1 MDLLNTVQPSTGWF
15 CVLGIKGEEIRQHLV
30 ETREEVDKLVED
42 LVAGSWNVFFGV
54 AKFETGDSRRKENVH
69 LLKSFWVDIDC
80 GEAKAVVDDKTGK
93 PDGYIDQDTG
103 LQAHKDFC
111 EKIGL
116 PNPIVVNS
124 GRGIHAYWPLIEE
137 VTREEWEPVA
147 RRLRDLCVT
156 HNFYADPA
164 VFDANRVLR
173 IPGTFN
179 FKDTPPKEVT
189 ILEEAEP
196 TSIFDLHKILN
207 VKVGVE
213 PAPKREMSEMAK
225 ALAANHM
232 SSFRKIMVRGEA
244 GCRQLISCYED
255 RANLSEP
262 RWFNALSIAKFCG
275 DRDTAIHKLSQGHPD
290 YDPATTEEKIEHIKG
305 PHGCVEFEKSN
316 PGGCAGCP
324 HKGRIKSPISL
335 GREVLEANEEDNTV
349 VVSGDESGE
358 KDEVHII
365 PKYPDPYFRG
375 KNGGVY
381 LSPPEDGEDAICIYE
396 HDLYVVKR
404 MRDPDRGDMVVIKV
418 HLPADG
424 IREFTIEAAMMS
436 KLSDLASELS
446 RHGVISLGKK
456 KADAVAMYIA
466 MSTRNLQYLRKA
478 EVMRT
483 QFGWADNNS
492 KFILG
497 DREVTADGVYNS
509 PPSHVTE
516 QMTSFIHKSGT
527 LERWREIFNL
537 YGKEGM
543 ESRAFAALSAFGSP
557 LFKFTG
563 QSGAL
568 ISLINSESGTGK
580 STVLYM
586 INSVV
591 GDPKR
596 LCGQPKDTLN
606 ALYMKMGILNN
617 LCYTQDE
624 ITNMPAKT
632 LSDFVYGISQGK
644 GKDRLTSNAEL
655 RRNIAFW
662 NEIGV
667 TSANASTYDKLG
679 FLKSS
684 ADGELMRVIEY
695 TVEPDTVIS
704 VEEGKQAFGIDLMNN
719 YGHAGEIYAKYLVSN
734 LEEVKI
740 LLAHVQK
747 KFDDELKL
755 TQRERFWSA
764 VAAANIAGG
773 IIAKAAGLI
782 DWDMKR
788 MYKWT
793 GSMLQDLRKDVK
805 PPATSGFAI
814 LGDYLNTYINHTV
827 VCDDGVDLRT
837 NKPALP
843 KMEPRNDLL
852 NRMEPDTNKV
862 FLTNRHFKKYCAE
875 NQIHYKDVLKTLKAE
890 GYFLGTMNKRLSKGM
905 KITTPPVNCLCFD
918 MKESDLA
925 QSIMQ
930 SELDDDNRESSV

>member
-103 LQAHKDFC
+103 LQALKDFC

-305 PHGCVEFEKSN
+305 PHGCAEFEKHNS
-316 PGGCAGCP
+316 GGCEGCP

-349 VVSGDESGE
+349 VVSGDDSGKE
-358 KDEVHII
+358 DEVHVI

-375 KNGGVY
+375 KTGGVY
-381 LSPPEDGEDAICIYE
+381 ISPIEEGEAPVCIYE
-396 HDLYVVKR
+396 HDLYVFKR
-404 MRDPDRGDMVVIKV
+404 MYDKDYGDMIVVKV
-418 HLPADG
+418 HLPTDG
-424 IREFTIEAAMMS
+424 VREFVVETACMS
-436 KLSDLASELS
+436 KLSDLAAVLS
-446 RHGVISLGKK
+446 RNGVITIGRK

-466 MSTRNLQYLRKA
+466 TATKNLQYTKKA
-478 EVMRT
+478 EIMRK
-483 QFGWADNNS
+483 QFGWADNDS
-492 KFILG
+492 KFIMG
-497 DREVTADGVYNS
+497 NREVTADNVYHS
-509 PPSHVTE
+509 PPSKATE
-516 QMTSFIHKSGT
+516 EVAPRFYTLGT
-527 LERWREIFNL
+527 LDKWRDIFNL

-543 ESRAFAALSAFGSP
+543 EPRAFAALSAFGSP
-557 LFKFTG
+557 LFRFTG
-563 QSGAL
+563 QSGA
-568 ISLINSESGTGK
+568 IINLVHSGSGTGK
-580 STVLYM
+580 STIIHM
-586 INSVV
+586 INSVF
-591 GDPKR
+591 GHSKY
-596 LCGQPKDTLN
+596 LCGNPGDTHN
-606 ALYMKMGILNN
+606 ALYHKLGVFNN
-617 LCYTQDE
+617 ICFSQDE
-624 ITNMPAKT
+624 ITNLPAN
-632 LSDFVYGISQGK
+632 LFSNFVYGVSQGR
-644 GKDRLTSNAEL
+644 GKDRLTASSQLMANNTFWQLIAVTTSNAS
-655 RRNIAFW
+655 F
-662 NEIGV
+662 
-667 TSANASTYDKLG
+667 YDKLAM
-679 FLKSS
+679 LK
-684 ADGELMRVIEY
+684 AAPDGELARILEY
-695 TVEPDTVIS
+695 SIEPDTVID
-704 VEEGKQAFGIDLMNN
+704 VDVGRQAFDRDLMHNF
-719 YGHAGEIYAKYLVSN
+719 GHAGVPYAQYLIRN
-734 LEEVKI
+734 MEEVKE
-740 LLAHVQK
+740 LVLGVQAK
-747 KFDDELKL
+747 MDNELHL
-755 TQRERFWSA
+755 TQRERFWSGVIA
-764 VAAANIAGG
+764 SNIAGG
-773 IIAKAAGLI
+773 MVAKRVGLI
-782 DWDMKR
+782 DWHMQRIYD
-788 MYKWT
+788 W
-793 GSMLQDLRKDVK
+793 SCHLLNELRKDVK
-805 PPATSGFAI
+805 PPATSGASVV
-814 LGDYLNTYINHTV
+814 GDYLNTYINHMLI
-827 VCDDGVDLRT
+827 CDDGVDRRSGQ
-837 NKPALP
+837 PALP
-843 KMEPRNDLL
+843 RREPTKELYIRT
-852 NRMEPDTNKV
+852 EPDTNQVYIVTK
-862 FLTNRHFKKYCAE
+862 HFKKYCAE
-875 NQIHYKDVLKTLKAE
+875 NQIHYKNIIKTLSDE
-890 GYFLGTMNKRLSKGM
+890 GFFVGSQNKRLSKGM
-905 KITTPPVNCLCFD
+905 KVTTPAVHCLRFD
-918 MKESDLA
+918 MSNNDMVQGMMDEEDA
-925 QSIMQ
+925 G
-930 SELDDDNRESSV
+930 RESTL